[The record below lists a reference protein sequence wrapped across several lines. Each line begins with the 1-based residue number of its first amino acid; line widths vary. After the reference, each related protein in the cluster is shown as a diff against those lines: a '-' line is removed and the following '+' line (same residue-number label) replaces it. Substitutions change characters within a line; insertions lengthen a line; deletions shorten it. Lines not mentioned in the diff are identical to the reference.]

1 MMAARRGV
9 AKEILTALL
18 ALALAT
24 AGCAGS
30 KPNSPPAATSPTPPP
45 ANTNPAAGSGAA
57 ALVEEVERELNA
69 MRVTRYQHT
78 TAVDEGSGSYFY
90 DCSGLLDYAM
100 GRVRPADLTP
110 VPHIKARPLAA
121 DIEGYLHRGLTGP
134 IEGWQALARV
144 DGLGPGDVVAWQ
156 ATEDST
162 TGDTGHVMVVP
173 YAHVA
178 DLAAADPEALSE
190 MMRLA
195 QRVKVAMEKTYRP
208 EGYNLGMNLG
218 RAAGAGVTGH
228 LHLHVLPRWSGDSNF
243 MTVVGE
249 TRVEPEDLATTYE
262 KLRSAL
268 A

>member
-1 MMAARRGV
+1 MDYLWTPWRYKYIADAKKDDRCIFCDAIAANDDAKMLVVFRGT
-9 AKEILTALL
+9 KNYIIL
-18 ALALAT
+18 
-24 AGCAGS
+24 
-30 KPNSPPAATSPTPPP
+30 N
-45 ANTNPAAGSGAA
+45 
-57 ALVEEVERELNA
+57 
-69 MRVTRYQHT
+69 RYP
-78 TAVDEGSGSYFY
+78 
-90 DCSGLLDYAM
+90 YA
-100 GRVRPADLTP
+100 
-110 VPHIKARPLAA
+110 
-121 DIEGYLHRGLTGP
+121 
-134 IEGWQALARV
+134 
-144 DGLGPGDVVAWQ
+144 
-156 ATEDST
+156 
-162 TGDTGHVMVVP
+162 TGHVMVVP

-178 DLAAADPEALSE
+178 DLAAADPEVLSE

-195 QRVKVAMEKTYRP
+195 QRVKVALEKTYHP